1 MGRLSHID
9 DAEQR
14 QTQEATAPE
23 QAAVPQPQTT
33 ERAERAQ
40 RTAEQTTAPQTRT
53 SAAVAQHA
61 HKSAAQEDMDF
72 HGLGEAGE
80 KSSGHTALII
90 LAVVILVVIVFHI
103 VGYNSSL

>member
-23 QAAVPQPQTT
+23 QTAVPQPQAA
-33 ERAERAQ
+33 ERAE

-53 SAAVAQHA
+53 SAAAAQHA
-61 HKSAAQEDMDF
+61 RKSAAQEDMDF

-90 LAVVILVVIVFHI
+90 LAVVILVVIVIHI